1 MDPYRAIIPE
11 LDDDD
16 ESLIVQWGEENEG
29 VVHEYAIAA
38 AVTLHTEGEPGDFVV
53 IVEFYTTHKD
63 IIPFG
68 DIIVEYDEIPQV
80 LDDAELYYVR
90 VEEYE
95 KAAEVK
101 TLREKMNIKTKI
113 YGK

>member
-1 MDPYRAIIPE
+1 MDPYRAIVPE
-11 LDDDD
+11 LDEED
-16 ESLIVQWGEENEG
+16 EVSIVKWGEDNEG
-29 VVHEYAIAA
+29 IVHDYAVCA
-38 AVTLHTEGEPGDFVV
+38 AVTLHNEGEPGDFII
-53 IVEFYTTHKD
+53 IVEFFTSAKD

-68 DIIVEYDEIPQV
+68 DIIVDYDEIPQV

-95 KAAEVK
+95 KAGEVK

>member
-11 LDDDD
+11 LDEDD
-16 ESLIVQWGEENEG
+16 EVSIVKWGEENEG
-29 VVHEYAIAA
+29 IVHDYAINA
-38 AVTLHTEGEPGDFVV
+38 AVDLHTLGEPGDFIV
-53 IVEFYTTHKD
+53 IVEFFTSARD

-68 DIIVEYDEIPQV
+68 DIIVDYDEIPQV

-95 KAAEVK
+95 KAAGVK